1 VTALNLCSFVSRR
14 IEAGKELWLLWRSF
28 ATGLALGQVVEAD
41 YPWDSCPNRG
51 NRRIMAALHNTALL
65 PAVSQKPDAMAE
77 RRQGPRHRLRDAPGT
92 LGWCDQDD
100 QINSRMT
107 VASISGAG
115 AAVLADRCPTVGQ
128 PVWIRLDSGVVG
140 SERLEARVVSTS
152 AEASSMYIV
161 RMQFTSWLPL
171 GNVLEQHEEH
181 RLWQRYPARET
192 RASLIWLDRDV
203 EQTFPGE
210 LMNISGGG
218 AAVITSAM
226 VPAEQPVWL
235 TLGTRSDTFAP
246 VESRLVA
253 ISIDA
258 SGLRIARLRFVEPCP
273 MQFFELAVHGTPSQ
287 P

>member
-1 VTALNLCSFVSRR
+1 VTGR
-14 IEAGKELWLLWRSF
+14 
-28 ATGLALGQVVEAD
+28 ALGQVVEAD
-41 YPWDSCPNRG
+41 YPWDSFPNRG
-51 NRRIMAALHNTALL
+51 NRRIMTALQNTEL
-65 PAVSQKPDAMAE
+65 RLEVSQRPDAIPE
-77 RRQGPRHRLRDAPGT
+77 RRQQPRHRLRDAPGT
-92 LGWCDQDD
+92 LGWCDNEE
-100 QINSRMT
+100 QIKSRMT
-107 VASISGAG
+107 VISISGAG
-115 AAVLADRCPTVGQ
+115 ASVVADRCPTVGQ
-128 PVWIRLDSGVVG
+128 PVWIRLDSGAVG
-140 SERLEARVVSTS
+140 SERLDARVVSTS
-152 AEASSMYIV
+152 TEAAGMSMV

-171 GNVLEQHEEH
+171 GNVLDQHEEH

-192 RASLIWLDRDV
+192 RASLIWLDRDI

-235 TLGTRSDTFAP
+235 TLGPGADTFAP

-273 MQFFELAVHGTPSQ
+273 MQLFELAVHGTPSQ
-287 P
+287 R